1 MERQRTGEPQTRTD
15 TVPNNID
22 ILLASETHFT
32 DRTVLKIPQYSLYHS
47 NHPDGTAHGGAA
59 IIIRT
64 ALQHFEAPAYQTDK
78 IQASILRITD
88 RSWPLHIAALYSP
101 TPHRHRIEVVD
112 YDTFLRQLGLRF
124 IAGGDWNA
132 KHTDWGSRLTTPKGR
147 NLLQSITHHNCSHLS
162 AGTPTYW
169 PSHPN
174 KTPDLLHFFVLKNIG
189 LNYTHIEATRDLSSD
204 HTPIILTLSTHT
216 FSKPAIPRLT
226 SPKADWNNFRAHINE
241 NTHLII
247 QLKLPADIDNAVHTF
262 TCLIQEAARRS
273 TPPATPGN
281 GPTNNTSL
289 HIRALVTEKRRA
301 RSRWQR
307 SLNPL
312 DKREY
317 NRLTRH
323 LKTSLQDIRNVTFE
337 TYISSLSKEDHSI
350 WKATKQFKRPIPHVP
365 PASARRWHL
374 EHN

>member
-1 MERQRTGEPQTRTD
+1 M
-15 TVPNNID
+15 
-22 ILLASETHFT
+22 LLLLHVHKKTAKRFVQCHVFAQSPP
-32 DRTVLKIPQYSLYHS
+32 DRRSS
-47 NHPDGTAHGGAA
+47 
-59 IIIRT
+59 
-64 ALQHFEAPAYQTDK
+64 DK
-78 IQASILRITD
+78 CPVQSILRIAPDLCANVSLQCYLVATVI
-88 RSWPLHIAALYSP
+88 HI
-101 TPHRHRIEVVD
+101 
-112 YDTFLRQLGLRF
+112 
-124 IAGGDWNA
+124 
-132 KHTDWGSRLTTPKGR
+132 
-147 NLLQSITHHNCSHLS
+147 QSILS
-162 AGTPTYW
+162 QKCVYI
-169 PSHPN
+169 SIFS
-174 KTPDLLHFFVLKNIG
+174 DFLDFFVLKNIG